1 MVDMTKNPTSLAPA
15 FSFMQYFELP
25 LPPFCARNYSV
36 SSSKSLYFPTQLA
49 TMKLIH
55 ALPAVVS
62 LLAVAQA
69 KKDKKDDT
77 YCDVPKDRRC
87 KTDKGERRSMS
98 TRQQL

>member
-1 MVDMTKNPTSLAPA
+1 
-15 FSFMQYFELP
+15 MQYFELL
-25 LPPFCARNYSV
+25 LPSLCARHFFV

-49 TMKLIH
+49 IMKLIH
-55 ALPAVVS
+55 ALPAIAS

-69 KKDKKDDT
+69 KQDKKDDT

-87 KTDKGERRSMS
+87 KTDKGERRSSS